1 MPDLPTEEPRI
12 GEGHRPGRGI
22 RLLRL
27 RLAGVSQPYEVD
39 FRDDDGAARALS
51 VIAGPTNTGKTSVL
65 QLVAYALGASE
76 YPDHEEIVRQVRAA
90 LLETVMPSGP
100 TTIERA
106 LESKTALV
114 FDVPLDRMGET
125 VAQPCPVEPAGA
137 PASLSRFLLST
148 VDLQDV
154 QLREAPTQE
163 QSATDPLSFRD
174 LMWLCMILNE
184 RVGSTQLLFEGNH
197 NKNLKLLQVVDAV
210 FGVHENAAAG
220 LANRIRQ
227 TAEELGHTRRELAAL
242 ETFVREQDATP
253 REQLSQAVEDAD
265 AEVAAIRQ
273 ALIRLD
279 AEEAAAVDVAVEL
292 RGRHQAAAREAV
304 RAQRRVRDREALV
317 NRFASLRAQYADD
330 IRKLTLLKQAGSV
343 FDQLSVQV
351 CPACLAKLPSAPQ
364 VRGAACGMCNQPAPT
379 GVTSLTLGGAAV
391 ARETP
396 VSGLGPRRLGAD
408 GVQIFGEEPHPEP
421 DSESGP
427 DGLPKESTA
436 QQVVQAELASTK
448 RRFNELNTFWLQL
461 DEGLAAL
468 HEASSR
474 ADAAEAAL
482 AAQVDRAAAGKVTPY
497 VSARENLLA
506 RRQQAVVKRDRANA
520 ALKQWRGVDA
530 RRRRADRLA
539 EDLAELRREQ
549 RGQQA
554 RPDRTALITALS
566 ARFRQILTDFDYP
579 KHAGTGAVDDKLVP
593 SARMR
598 PYRNASSGGQ
608 VLQTLAW
615 ILTIFEVAYEQNG
628 HHPGFLLIDTPQK
641 NLGGAAADD
650 DEEFADVRLV
660 EHFYT
665 HILNW
670 LAGPGR
676 GAQIIVVDN
685 TPPALADEHVVVRF
699 TRDPKRGRYGL
710 IDNETS

>member
-1 MPDLPTEEPRI
+1 MPDLPTEPPRT
-12 GEGHRPGRGI
+12 GEGYRPRRGI

-27 RLAGVSQPYEVD
+27 RLAGVTQPYEVD
-39 FRDDDGAARALS
+39 FRNEHGAARPLS

-65 QLVAYALGASE
+65 QLVAYALGASD

-90 LLETVMPSGP
+90 LLETVMPSGS

-114 FDVPLDRMGET
+114 FDVPLDHLSET
-125 VAQPCPVEPAGA
+125 VAQPYPVEPAGDL
-137 PASLSRFLLST
+137 ASLSQLLLST
-148 VDLQDV
+148 VDLQDI
-154 QLREAPTQE
+154 QLREAPTQQ
-163 QSATDPLSFRD
+163 QSGTDPLSFRD

-210 FGVHENAAAG
+210 FGVHENAAAD

-227 TAEELGHTRRELAAL
+227 QAEELGHARRELAAL
-242 ETFVREQDATP
+242 ETFVHEQDATP
-253 REQLSQAVEDAD
+253 REQLQQAVEDAD
-265 AEVAAIRQ
+265 VELAAIRE
-273 ALIRLD
+273 AIIRLD
-279 AEEAAAVDVAVEL
+279 AQETAAVDVAVEL
-292 RGRHQAAAREAV
+292 RRRHQAAAREAV

-317 NRFASLRAQYADD
+317 NRFASLRAQYTDD

-351 CPACLAKLPSAPQ
+351 CPACLAKLPAPPR
-364 VRGAACGMCNQPAPT
+364 VRGAACGMCQQPVPT
-379 GVTSLTLGGAAV
+379 GVTSLTLGGVAV

-396 VSGLGPRRLGAD
+396 VSGLGTRPVGTDGTQLAVDEPHETDAETGAD
-408 GVQIFGEEPHPEP
+408 GPP
-421 DSESGP
+421 D
-427 DGLPKESTA
+427 ESTA
-436 QQVVQAELASTK
+436 QQVVQAELASTR

-461 DEGLAAL
+461 DESLAAL
-468 HEASSR
+468 REASSR
-474 ADAAEAAL
+474 ADAEEATL
-482 AAQVDRAAAGKVTPY
+482 AAAVDRAAAGKVTPY

-506 RRQQAVVKRDRANA
+506 RRQQAMVKRDRANA
-520 ALKQWRGVDA
+520 ALKQWRGVDV
-530 RRRRADRLA
+530 RRRRVARLA
-539 EDLAELRREQ
+539 EDLAELRRQQ
-549 RGQQA
+549 RGQQT
-554 RPDRTALITALS
+554 RPDRASLITALS

-579 KHAGTGAVDDKLVP
+579 KHAGTGAIDDKLVP
-593 SARMR
+593 SARLR

-615 ILTIFEVAYEQNG
+615 ILAIFEVAYEQDG

-641 NLGGAAADD
+641 NLGGRAAAD
-650 DEEFADVRLV
+650 DEEFADVHLV

-665 HILNW
+665 HILDW

-685 TPPALADEHVVVRF
+685 TPPAVADRHVVVRF
-699 TRDPKRGRYGL
+699 TRDPNRGKYGL